1 MPTASLNRWS
11 GIFLGLGSVLL
22 VVTGII
28 PFFISLKINIS
39 EVTMQHINLQSAAFV
54 MYYVLCF
61 VAFSFIL
68 IGLPAFYLRQSAQV
82 GKMGLIGLMLY
93 VFGVLLNIAVTA
105 SFTSVLPMVDEEVP
119 HLIDQIIDSNFF
131 IYPFGSFF
139 LCIIGAILFGI
150 AVIRATIF
158 PAYVGVLFAIA
169 PIFHTAEMFV
179 TNDTA
184 FAVLDLLAAVSLGV
198 ALTTVGSNL
207 ISDRHRIHT
216 GASIDN

>member
-1 MPTASLNRWS
+1 MPAVSLNRLS

-39 EVTMQHINLQSAAFV
+39 EVTMQHINLQSAVFV
-54 MYYVLCF
+54 TYYALSF

-68 IGLPAFYLRQSAQV
+68 IGLPAIYLRQSAQV
-82 GKMGLIGLMLY
+82 GKMGLIGFVLY

-105 SFTSVLPMVDEEVP
+105 SFTSVLPMVDEEAP
-119 HLIDQIIDSNFF
+119 DLIDKIIDSNFF
-131 IYPFGSFF
+131 FYPFGSFF
-139 LCIIGAILFGI
+139 LCIIGAVLFGI
-150 AVIRATIF
+150 AAIRAKIF

-198 ALTTVGSNL
+198 ALATVGANL
-207 ISDRHRIHT
+207 ISGRPRIHT
-216 GASIDN
+216 DASISK